1 MEIKQCPIENTVK
14 YIGKK
19 WTINILRDL
28 FMGKKRFT
36 DFLTSNKEISTKMLA
51 QRLKELETDN
61 IIEKK
66 VTKKTPLTIEYH
78 LTKKGRGLNKVVY
91 ELAVY
96 SINTCPCDVFKKNK
110 HQKKRAI
117 DHAKKTFLRK

>member
-28 FMGKKRFT
+28 FMGKHRFT
-36 DFLTSNKEISTKMLA
+36 EFLEGNKDLSTKMLS
-51 QRLKELETDN
+51 QRLKELEKDS
-61 IIEKK
+61 IIQKK
-66 VTKKTPLTIEYH
+66 ITNKTPLTIEYH
-78 LTKKGRGLNKVVY
+78 LTKKGNSLNKVVY

-96 SINTCPCDVFKKNK
+96 SINTCPCEVFKKNK
-110 HQKKRAI
+110 HQKKQALQ
-117 DHAKKTFLRK
+117 HAKKTFLRK